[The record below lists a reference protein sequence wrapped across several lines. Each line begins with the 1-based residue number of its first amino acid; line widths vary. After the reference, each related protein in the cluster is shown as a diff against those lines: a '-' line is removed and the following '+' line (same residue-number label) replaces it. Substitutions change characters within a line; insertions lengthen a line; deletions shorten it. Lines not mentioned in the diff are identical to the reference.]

1 MRYFKLSNNKNI
13 VSLIYSDFR
22 EEIFNEIIE
31 KNNYSQNNIFIKDL
45 LSLENKLVLNYDWK
59 NIIANNLDSFDLETI
74 SLIIK
79 KVNDVEIFYYYS
91 YKLNLENKKII
102 DIEIL
107 NSINHFSL
115 YKLYLNNLLTITEHN
130 NISEFLDIT
139 ITKYSLLNSIFN
151 TNDLIYF
158 KKLNSKEYY
167 SELVNRVVINMD
179 DIYIKLFSNIQ
190 KSKYCNNCSEFLNK
204 YNDRIS
210 FCLINIIND
219 IEEGNL
225 EKYGDKFNNY
235 KNCL

>member
-1 MRYFKLSNNKNI
+1 MSNNKNI
-13 VSLIYSDFR
+13 ISLIYSDFQ
-22 EEIFNEIIE
+22 EEIFNEIVE
-31 KNNYSQNNIFIKDL
+31 KNNYSQNNIFINDL

-59 NIIANNLDSFDLETI
+59 NIISNNLDSFDLETI
-74 SLIIK
+74 SLILK
-79 KVNDVEIFYYYS
+79 KVNDVEIFYYYY
-91 YKLNLENKKII
+91 YKLNLENKKIM
-102 DIEIL
+102 DTEIL

-139 ITKYSLLNSIFN
+139 ITKYSLLNSIFSD
-151 TNDLIYF
+151 NDLIYF

-167 SELVNRVVINMD
+167 SELVNRVVTNTD

-190 KSKYCNNCSEFLNK
+190 KSKYINNCSEFLNK

-219 IEEGNL
+219 IEEGDL
-225 EKYGDKFNNY
+225 KKYGDKFNNY

>member
-1 MRYFKLSNNKNI
+1 MSNNKNI